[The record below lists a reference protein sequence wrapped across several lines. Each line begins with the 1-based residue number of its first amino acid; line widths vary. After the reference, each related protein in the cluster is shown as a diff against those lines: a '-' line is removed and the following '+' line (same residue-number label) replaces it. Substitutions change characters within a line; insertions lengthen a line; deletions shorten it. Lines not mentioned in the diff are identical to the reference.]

1 MGARHSLASSV
12 LAPTSGSGTTVVAS
26 GSWPGQGQ
34 FPDSSGM
41 LFSYLQADG
50 WPFVSSGYLPDCQ
63 MEIGPI
69 EDLE

>member
-1 MGARHSLASSV
+1 MGTHHSLASSV
-12 LAPTSGSGTTVVAS
+12 LAPTSGSGTTVAS
-26 GSWPGQGQ
+26 VTWPGQGQ

-63 MEIGPI
+63 MEVGPI